1 MDKVSQIGIDKIT
14 LAQEKCMERRRKKPH
29 QNHTKETKLHTCTCA
44 QTCTPADYQP
54 IKLELFRV
62 LAVTVAYHC
71 LLFK

>member
-1 MDKVSQIGIDKIT
+1 MDKVSQIGIDKIM

-29 QNHTKETKLHTCTCA
+29 QNHRKEKNLHTCTRA
-44 QTCTPADYQP
+44 QTCTPADVQP
-54 IKLELFRV
+54 TKLELFGV